1 MSSDDAAALTSKQR
15 RRAEKR
21 KREKEA
27 KGDGARTVVDSNV
40 VAKPP
45 SSTTTTKTTA
55 WNFAVDYN
63 DHFETP
69 LVAYED
75 LRPFLSLA
83 AQCAG
88 KAAPADLCLY
98 DPYFCQGQMVAL
110 LKQAGFPKVI
120 NRNRDFYKDM
130 AKGQVPAHDVLVTN
144 PPYSGEHKPRLLKYL
159 LSRAATDGVAVAQ
172 PFALLLP
179 VYTATKNY
187 WQEFVKDYGRQAGGR
202 VVYFVPAAPY
212 HYLHPEGTGKDVP
225 PFVSAWFLGL
235 PAGMDV
241 AAVRRALSAPSSA
254 GAAAGA
260 TAASVEELAAQGHVT
275 ISRRPNPKQRKNL
288 LKRLAE
294 GPPHAQRQTAPPPP
308 ASASASGDEPPSTKK
323 KKKRF

>member
-40 VAKPP
+40 VAKPLP
-45 SSTTTTKTTA
+45 STTTTKTTA

-75 LRPFLSLA
+75 LRPFLTLA
-83 AQCAG
+83 TQHAG

-120 NRNRDFYKDM
+120 NRNRDFYKDI

-144 PPYSGEHKPRLLKYL
+144 PPYSGEHKPRLLKFL
-159 LSRAATDGVAVAQ
+159 LSRPQ

-187 WQEFVKDYGRQAGGR
+187 WQEFVKDYARQADGR

-241 AAVRRALSAPSSA
+241 AAVRRALSAPSSS

-275 ISRRPNPKQRKNL
+275 ISRRPNPKQRKKL